1 MLFTNKNTRPIMTI
15 PVRTIAPIIRENN
28 LSKAARNFSPIV
40 SFTPLAADICL
51 NGANK
56 VFNKIPME
64 KKSDVLNKLV
74 FANCSL
80 FAQPTPYHH

>member
-1 MLFTNKNTRPIMTI
+1 MTI

-64 KKSDVLNKLV
+64 RSRT
-74 FANCSL
+74 F
-80 FAQPTPYHH
+80 